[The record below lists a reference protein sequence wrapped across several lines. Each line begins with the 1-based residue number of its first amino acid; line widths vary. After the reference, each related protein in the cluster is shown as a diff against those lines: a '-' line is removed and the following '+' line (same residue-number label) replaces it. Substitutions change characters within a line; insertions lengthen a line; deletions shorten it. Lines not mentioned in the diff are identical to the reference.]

1 MKIVGCDLHAKQ
13 QSIAMVETDTGE
25 WIERAL
31 SHEGKAVAEFYAAL
45 EGPVV
50 VGIEATGS
58 MQWFLELL
66 DELGIECRVGQ
77 PAKIRAAETR
87 KQKHDRRDARLI
99 LDLLTMEDRFPAIWM
114 PSTEQRD
121 LRTLLRDRHQWVKI
135 RSRLQ
140 PTVQAMALNH
150 ALRQGHA
157 RWSAAGQSA
166 LRALPL
172 PPYTSQRRNELL
184 RLYSQMEKRTQELDK
199 EVEAQARQ
207 RPQARR
213 LLTHPGVGP
222 VTALATEVFLGDP
235 KRFTTGNQVA
245 SYIGMI
251 PCEHSSGKRQRL
263 GEVNKDG
270 DKWSRYCWTEATM
283 HAVGKDPELKRF
295 YRRKLIQKG
304 MGKARI
310 AAARKLGIRLWI
322 MMRDQIDYDE
332 FCRRGKLRQ
341 SGEAHAGMP
350 DYNSGHAQQGRGQRN
365 RLPASPK
372 GGEFA

>member
-13 QSIAMVETDTGE
+13 QTIAMVDTDTGE
-25 WIERAL
+25 LIERTL
-31 SHEGKAVAEFYAAL
+31 SHEGNAVREFYAAL
-45 EGPVV
+45 EGAVV
-50 VGIEATGS
+50 VGIEATRS

-66 DELGIECRVGQ
+66 DEMGIECRVGH

-140 PTVQAMALNH
+140 HTLQAIALNH
-150 ALRQGHA
+150 ALRQGHGL
-157 RWSAAGQSA
+157 WSAAGQSA

-184 RLYSQMEKRTQELDK
+184 RLYAQMQKRIQELDK
-199 EVEAQARQ
+199 EVEAQARR

-235 KRFTTGNQVA
+235 SRFTTGNQVA
-245 SYIGMI
+245 AWQDSMGGRRTLGLSHLQTHEWLGRTRIVLL
-251 PCEHSSGKRQRL
+251 SSWRPVQGIR
-263 GEVNKDG
+263 
-270 DKWSRYCWTEATM
+270 
-283 HAVGKDPELKRF
+283 
-295 YRRKLIQKG
+295 
-304 MGKARI
+304 GKAGGSEYI
-310 AAARKLGIRLWI
+310 KLN
-322 MMRDQIDYDE
+322 
-332 FCRRGKLRQ
+332 
-341 SGEAHAGMP
+341 A
-350 DYNSGHAQQGRGQRN
+350 
-365 RLPASPK
+365 
-372 GGEFA
+372 

>member
-1 MKIVGCDLHAKQ
+1 MKIVGCDLHARQ
-13 QSIAMVETDTGE
+13 QTIAMVDTETGE
-25 WIERAL
+25 FTEKTL
-31 SHEGKAVAEFYAAL
+31 SHEGNAVREFYAAL

-50 VGIEATGS
+50 VGIEATGA

-66 DELGIECRVGQ
+66 EELGIECRVGH

-99 LDLLTMEDRFPAIWM
+99 LDLLVMEDRFPEIWV
-114 PSTEQRD
+114 PSIEQRD
-121 LRTLLRDRHQWVKI
+121 LRTLLRDRHQWV
-135 RSRLQ
+135 RMRTRLQ
-140 PTVQAMALNH
+140 HTLQAIALNH

-157 RWSAAGQSA
+157 LWSTAGQSA
-166 LRALPL
+166 LRSLPL

-184 RLYSQMEKRTQELDK
+184 GLYAQLQRRIQELDK

-207 RPQARR
+207 RPQARC
-213 LLTHPGVGP
+213 LLTHPGVGA

-235 KRFTTGNQVA
+235 NRFATGNQVA

-263 GEVNKDG
+263 GKLTKEGN
-270 DKWSRYCWTEATM
+270 SLLRYLWTEATM

-322 MMRDQIDYDE
+322 MMRDQIDYEE

-341 SGEAHAGMP
+341 KGE
-350 DYNSGHAQQGRGQRN
+350 
-365 RLPASPK
+365 SPC
-372 GGEFA
+372 GDA

>member
-1 MKIVGCDLHAKQ
+1 MKIVGCDLHARQ
-13 QSIAMVETDTGE
+13 QTIAMVDTETGE
-25 WIERAL
+25 FTEKTL
-31 SHEGKAVAEFYAAL
+31 SHEGNAVREFYAAL
-45 EGPVV
+45 GGRVV
-50 VGIEATGS
+50 VGIEATGA

-66 DELGIECRVGQ
+66 EELGIECRVGH

-99 LDLLTMEDRFPAIWM
+99 LDLLVMEDRFPEIWV
-114 PSTEQRD
+114 PSIEQRD
-121 LRTLLRDRHQWVKI
+121 LRTLLRDRHQWV
-135 RSRLQ
+135 RMRTRLQ
-140 PTVQAMALNH
+140 HTLQAIALNH

-157 RWSAAGQSA
+157 LWSRAGQSA
-166 LRALPL
+166 LQALAL
-172 PPYTSQRRNELL
+172 PPYTSQRRNGLL
-184 RLYSQMEKRTQELDK
+184 SLYRQLQKRIQELDK

-213 LLTHPGVGP
+213 LLTHPGVGA
-222 VTALATEVFLGDP
+222 VTALATEVFLGEP
-235 KRFTTGNQVA
+235 SRFATGNQVA

-263 GEVNKDG
+263 GKLTKEGN
-270 DKWSRYCWTEATM
+270 SLLRYLWTEATM

-322 MMRDQIDYDE
+322 MMRDQIDYEE

-341 SGEAHAGMP
+341 KGEAHAGMP
-350 DYNSGHAQQGRGQRN
+350 DFNSG
-365 RLPASPK
+365 PARQ
-372 GGEFA
+372 

>member
-1 MKIVGCDLHAKQ
+1 
-13 QSIAMVETDTGE
+13 MVDTETGE
-25 WIERAL
+25 FSEKTLA
-31 SHEGKAVAEFYAAL
+31 HEGSIVRDFYAAL

-50 VGIEATGS
+50 VGIEATGA

-66 DELGIECRVGQ
+66 EELGIECRVGH

-87 KQKHDRRDARLI
+87 KQKHDRRDARLE
-99 LDLLTMEDRFPAIWM
+99 LKLLVEDCFPTIWM

-121 LRTLLRDRHQWVKI
+121 LRTLLRDRHQWVKM

-140 PTVQAMALNH
+140 HTLQAIALNH
-150 ALRQGHA
+150 ALRQGRA
-157 RWSAAGQSA
+157 LWSPAGQKA

-172 PPYTSQRRNELL
+172 APYTSQRRNQLL
-184 RLYSQMEKRTQELDK
+184 SLYNQLQKRVQELDRQ
-199 EVEAQARQ
+199 VEEQAQQ
-207 RPQARR
+207 RPQALR
-213 LLTHPGVGP
+213 LLTHPGIGP

-235 KRFTTGNQVA
+235 SRFADGKAVA

-263 GEVNKDG
+263 GKLTKQGNTLL
-270 DKWSRYCWTEATM
+270 RYLWAEATM
-283 HAVGKDPELKRF
+283 HAVRKDAELKRF

-322 MMRDQIDYDE
+322 MLSDQIDYAE
-332 FCRRGKLRQ
+332 FCRRGQLRQ
-341 SGEAHAGMP
+341 CGEAHAGMP
-350 DYNSGHAQQGRGQRN
+350 DFNSG
-365 RLPASPK
+365 PALQ
-372 GGEFA
+372 